1 MHVLCRPK
9 NGGLIGMSDLL
20 RLLDK
25 KRSAMMQKVTDDD
38 VKRAVKKLSVLGEG
52 FQLIEM
58 EERTMVRQ
66 SYPRY
71 GISLATD
78 HLCVCRS

>member
-1 MHVLCRPK
+1 
-9 NGGLIGMSDLL
+9 MSDLL

-58 EERTMVRQ
+58 EERTMVRRAD
-66 SYPRY
+66 PRY
-71 GISLATD
+71 GVVLAAD
-78 HLCVCRS
+78 RL